1 MSGITYDYMEE
12 YIRSLLPQNTGA
24 LKEMEDYAKQNN
36 IPIVQPET
44 GNFLKL
50 IINIKKP
57 LNILELGTAIGYSS
71 ILMSMSAGGRC
82 IVTTIERDTEMV
94 KKAKENISKYG
105 FDKNVN
111 VVEGDCIEV
120 LKSLKGS
127 YDVIFID
134 AGKAHYNHFLPYCEK
149 VLKEDGIIIADNV
162 LFRGMVAYKDLVKR
176 RKITIVK
183 RMKSYL
189 KLVSEERFITSV
201 IPMGDGIAV
210 TIRGKSYEKLS

>member
-12 YIRSLLPQNTGA
+12 YIRSLIPGNTGI
-24 LKEMEDYAKQNN
+24 LNEMENYAAENN

-57 LNILELGTAIGYSS
+57 FNILELGTAIGYSS
-71 ILMSMSAGGRC
+71 ILMSISAGKKC
-82 IVTTIERDTEMV
+82 TVTTIERDTEMI

-105 FDKNVN
+105 FNSTINVI
-111 VVEGDCIEV
+111 EGECIEV
-120 LKSLKGS
+120 LSNLS
-127 YDVIFID
+127 DNYDIIFMD

-149 VLKEDGIIIADNV
+149 LLKEDGIIVADNV
-162 LFRGMVAYKDLVKR
+162 LFRGMVASKELVKR

-183 RMKSYL
+183 RMRSYL
-189 KLVSEERFITSV
+189 KLVSEKKFITSI
-201 IPMGDGIAV
+201 IPMGDGISV
-210 TIRGKSYEKLS
+210 TIRRDLHEKF

>member
-12 YIRSLLPQNTGA
+12 YIRSLLPESTGI
-24 LKEMEDYAKQNN
+24 LKEMESYAKENN

-50 IINIKKP
+50 IISIKKP
-57 LNILELGTAIGYSS
+57 SSILELGTAIGYSS
-71 ILMSMSAGGRC
+71 ILMSMSAGKKC
-82 IVTTIERDTEMV
+82 IVTTIERDSEMI

-105 FDKNVN
+105 FNNTVDI
-111 VVEGDCIEV
+111 VEGDCIEV
-120 LKSLKGS
+120 LKNLSGN
-127 YDVIFID
+127 YDVIFMD

-149 VLKEDGIIIADNV
+149 LLKEDGIIVADNV
-162 LFRGMVAYKDLVKR
+162 LFRGMIASKELVKR

-189 KLVSEERFITSV
+189 KLISTERFITSV

-210 TIRGKSYEKLS
+210 TIRRNSNERL